1 MAAAPPAA
9 RDVYANLLRD
19 TRGMRREHASARDAW
34 YSALRLERKEAVLFE
49 LEMLLKGFACF
60 GNERNQPGP
69 TQRTPAVARDFRE
82 ELRIL
87 RDALSQS
94 IGQIRLLLGQK
105 DRAYVFS
112 RYLETVLPE
121 DAERTQLVKEQ
132 LSQDTP
138 EEALFMMRNAFG
150 SYLEMAEGMLRLGRV
165 PHRLY
170 SALLGTIT
178 REIGRNAYFNPLTT
192 LEFRPEFDR
201 IRNTEVLEALHALE
215 DDAVHRVATLAL
227 LTLFRALKYLDL
239 VDEYAKQPATTR
251 RAYVILAVLR
261 SDLRAMSRFLTRR
274 SGDVLAGGLEREI
287 LAVPAAEIAARH
299 ESLARRA
306 KELEALRGAFEG
318 VAHGVTVDVRT
329 VFERDLPEADGG
341 LADDELAR
349 RLARATGALRA
360 SLHHAIRAV
369 CRELDPARAVPAL
382 ADAREDRRLASERL
396 RRDVWMFQKVLR
408 AFLAK
413 GHAAKEDEN
422 MWATYASFRF
432 VHEFLGHF
440 RAIGYQLVRQS
451 DYPRLDA
458 FLTALESLR
467 NADLFSPER
476 LALAIDECSGL
487 YDYLGE
493 LFENVSKREELE
505 GRAFDKK
512 AAAEVLRIYLG
523 AA

>member
-1 MAAAPPAA
+1 MAVVPPPG

-19 TRGMRREHASARDAW
+19 TRGMRREHASARDTW
-34 YSALRLERKEAVLFE
+34 YAGLHLDRKEQVLFE

-69 TQRTPAVARDFRE
+69 AQRTPAVARDFRE
-82 ELRIL
+82 ELRIV
-87 RDALSQS
+87 RDALSQA
-94 IGQIRLLLGQK
+94 IAQIRLLLGQK

-121 DAERTQLVKEQ
+121 DAERTKLIKEQ

-150 SYLEMAEGMLRLGRV
+150 SYLEMADGMLRLGRV

-170 SALLGTIT
+170 SALLGTVT

-201 IRNTEVLEALHALE
+201 IRNAEVLDVLHAV
-215 DDAVHRVATLAL
+215 DRDTIHRVATLAL

-239 VDEYAKQPATTR
+239 IDEYAKRAATTR

-274 SGDVLAGGLEREI
+274 AGDVFAGGLEREI
-287 LAVPAAEIAARH
+287 LEVPAAEIAAQH
-299 ESLARRA
+299 EALVAHA
-306 KELEALRGAFEG
+306 KALETLRGAFEG
-318 VAHGVTVDVRT
+318 IAHGITVDVRA
-329 VFERDLPEADGG
+329 VFERDLPEAEST
-341 LADDELAR
+341 LTDEELGP
-349 RLARATGALRA
+349 RLRSATSSLRA
-360 SLHHAIRAV
+360 SLQHAVRAI
-369 CRELDPARAVPAL
+369 CRELEPRRPAPSIG
-382 ADAREDRRLASERL
+382 DMREERSLASERL
-396 RRDVWMFQKVLR
+396 RRDIWMFRQVLR
-408 AFLAK
+408 AFVAK
-413 GHAAKEDEN
+413 GHAATGDEN
-422 MWATYASFRF
+422 LWATHASFRF

-440 RAIGYQLVRQS
+440 RAIGYQLVRRS
-451 DYPRLDA
+451 DYERLDT
-458 FLTALESLR
+458 FLAALDSLK

-476 LALAIDECSGL
+476 LALAIDECSTF
-487 YDYLGE
+487 YEYLGE
-493 LFENVSKREELE
+493 LFGNVSKREELA
-505 GRAFDKK
+505 GREFDKK
-512 AAAEVLRIYLG
+512 GAADVLRIYLG